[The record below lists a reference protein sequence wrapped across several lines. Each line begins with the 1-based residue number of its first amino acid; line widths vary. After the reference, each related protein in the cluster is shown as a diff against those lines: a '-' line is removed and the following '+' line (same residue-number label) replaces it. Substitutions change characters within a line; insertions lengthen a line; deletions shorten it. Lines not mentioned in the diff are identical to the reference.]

1 MIMLMRSRQLLLS
14 TGVGLL
20 TGLSIVACSRQA
32 DRASAD
38 SRPPIPVTAAA
49 VAMTDLDETFE
60 AGGVVQAQT
69 TATLTSRILAPVMAV
84 RVKPGD
90 RVRSGQV
97 LITLDGRDLR
107 ARARSAVAG
116 ARGAEQRAQASE
128 ADVRA
133 AEASL
138 ALAKATYD
146 RIAALQAKR
155 SATSQELDEAT
166 ASLRAAEARLAATS
180 ARLQEATAAIAS
192 SQADSDAASTI
203 ESFTEI
209 ASPFDGV
216 VTEKMVEPGNMASP
230 GTPLLRVEDTR
241 RFRLDVRIDESRAGT
256 LTVGSMV
263 PVVAVDS
270 PADTARTLNGTI
282 SEIARAIDSDARAF
296 LVKIALPTTDDLR
309 SGMFGRAR
317 FTGRKRRSLT
327 VPSDAVVRRG
337 QVTSVFVVDNGVARL
352 RLVNVADGEV
362 RAGLKEGE
370 RVIVKPSPDVVDG
383 RRVTE
388 ARP

>member
-1 MIMLMRSRQLLLS
+1 MLMRSRQLLLS

-32 DRASAD
+32 ERASAD
-38 SRPPIPVTAAA
+38 SRPPIPVTAAT

-116 ARGAEQRAQASE
+116 ARGAEQRAQAAD

-133 AEASL
+133 AESSL

-146 RIAALQAKR
+146 RIAALHAKR

-166 ASLRAAEARLAATS
+166 ASLRAAEARVAATS

-192 SQADSDAASTI
+192 SQADSDVANTI

-230 GTPLLRVEDTR
+230 GTPLLRVEDR
-241 RFRLDVRIDESRAGT
+241 RVFRLDVRIDESRAGT

-270 PADTARTLNGTI
+270 PTDTARTLNGTI

-296 LVKIALPTTDDLR
+296 LVKIALPTTEGLR

-317 FTGRKRRSLT
+317 FTGRTRRSLT

-362 RAGLKEGE
+362 LAGLKEGE

>member
-20 TGLSIVACSRQA
+20 TGLLIVACSRQA

-216 VTEKMVEPGNMASP
+216 VT
-230 GTPLLRVEDTR
+230 
-241 RFRLDVRIDESRAGT
+241 
-256 LTVGSMV
+256 
-263 PVVAVDS
+263 
-270 PADTARTLNGTI
+270 
-282 SEIARAIDSDARAF
+282 
-296 LVKIALPTTDDLR
+296 
-309 SGMFGRAR
+309 
-317 FTGRKRRSLT
+317 
-327 VPSDAVVRRG
+327 
-337 QVTSVFVVDNGVARL
+337 
-352 RLVNVADGEV
+352 
-362 RAGLKEGE
+362 
-370 RVIVKPSPDVVDG
+370 
-383 RRVTE
+383 
-388 ARP
+388 